1 MISKA
6 LGPESEIK
14 TWIHN
19 NKDEIEKHFNITIQ
33 EPNLSLVGGS
43 RMLERIFGD
52 NSPKKLLTEY
62 KVIHKYF
69 VCGNAVICWLSCFLM
84 VGAILMVQKLINKM
98 NEQ

>member
-33 EPNLSLVGGS
+33 EPNLG
-43 RMLERIFGD
+43 
-52 NSPKKLLTEY
+52 
-62 KVIHKYF
+62 
-69 VCGNAVICWLSCFLM
+69 
-84 VGAILMVQKLINKM
+84 
-98 NEQ
+98 